1 MFYHRRLF
9 RYAACTLA
17 SAVVLLG
24 AQQASAATCQS
35 AAYQMAEIMNTRAT
49 GDTLFLAHRG
59 NWGPYNRNDNTIPEN
74 SIASGASANADCMD
88 GIEYDVKESKDGV
101 LYLMHD
107 FNLGR
112 TTDIYRFQSGGK
124 YDPIHDTGANPA
136 VSSTMATQLD
146 RLTLL
151 LPNRSGLSDQGLPR
165 VSKVLETYTGDRWS
179 TPIIFDTKT
188 TSAVR
193 MLDSLVAGLV
203 PNGGEV
209 MGVKVNA
216 TLYPTPQSFWRDSSH
231 LKVIPV
237 FTTNMLGKISVADAF
252 NAWSSRVRTMEI
264 NVKQAG
270 GLLSYQKDQALNK
283 GIRVGVFQAIP
294 DGPYA
299 DTFYKN
305 TGACC
310 YKLSDLYYTYYVN
323 RQVAGRDTDD
333 RRGQMPFLVQQHFGL
348 ITTDDPQGT
357 VRYLSRAGKR
367 QNHFQGYWG

>member
-1 MFYHRRLF
+1 MFDRSRLSKLAF
-9 RYAACTLA
+9 CTMTSVAA
-17 SAVVLLG
+17 LLG

-35 AAYQMAEIMNTRAT
+35 AEQRMAEIMNTSAT
-49 GDTLFLAHRG
+49 DDTLLLAHRG
-59 NWGPYNRNDNTIPEN
+59 WWGKYNLDDDQLPEN
-74 SIASGASANADCMD
+74 STGAARSANTNCID
-88 GIEYDVKESKDGV
+88 GMELDVKESKDGV

-112 TTDIYRFQSGGK
+112 TTDVYSYVSGGK
-124 YDPIHDTGANPA
+124 YDPMKDTGANPA
-136 VSSTMATQLD
+136 VSSMNATDLD
-146 RLTLL
+146 KLSLLT
-151 LPNRSGLSDQGLPR
+151 PDRSKLSPYGLPR
-165 VSKVLETYTGDRWS
+165 VSRVLEIWKQQRWS

-193 MLDSLVAGLV
+193 MLDDLVKGLV
-203 PNGGEV
+203 SNGGNA

-216 TLYPTPQSFWRDSSH
+216 TLYPTPQAFWRDSAH

-252 NAWSSRVRTMEI
+252 DAWSSRVKTMEI
-264 NVKQAG
+264 NVKEPG
-270 GLLSYQKDQALNK
+270 GLLSYQKDQALKK

-294 DGPYA
+294 DGPNT

-323 RQVAGRDTDD
+323 RQVAGKDTDD
-333 RRGQMPFLVQQHFGL
+333 RRGKMDFLVQQRFGL

-357 VRYLSRAGKR
+357 VRYLTRAGKR
-367 QNHFQGYWG
+367 QHHFQGYWG

>member
-1 MFYHRRLF
+1 MFDHHRLF
-9 RYAACTLA
+9 RHATGTLTAAA
-17 SAVVLLG
+17 AFFG
-24 AQQASAATCQS
+24 AQQAHAATCQS
-35 AAYQMAEIMNTRAT
+35 AAYKMAEIMNTRAT
-49 GDTLFLAHRG
+49 NDTLFLAHRG
-59 NWGPYNRNDNTIPEN
+59 NWGKYNRNDASIPEN
-74 SIASGASANADCMD
+74 SIAAGESANTDCMD

-112 TTDIYRFQSGGK
+112 TTDVFRFQSVRK
-124 YDPIHDTGANPA
+124 YDPIKDTGDNPA
-136 VSSTMATQLD
+136 VSSMTANQLD

-151 LPNRSGLSDQGLPR
+151 VPDRSHLSDQMLPR
-165 VSKVLETYTGDRWS
+165 VSQLLQTYTNERWS

-193 MLDSLVAGLV
+193 MLDDLVKGLV
-203 PNGGEV
+203 PNGGDV

-216 TLYPTPQSFWRDSSH
+216 TLYPTPQAFWRDSRH

-252 NAWSSRVRTMEI
+252 NAWSSRVKTMEI
-264 NVKQAG
+264 NVKQPN
-270 GLLSYQKDQALNK
+270 GLLSYQKDQALRK

-310 YKLSDLYYTYYVN
+310 YKLSDLYYTYRVN

-333 RRGQMPFLVQQHFGL
+333 RRGQTQFLVQEHFGL
-348 ITTDDPQGT
+348 ITTDDPQST
-357 VRYLSRAGKR
+357 VRYLTHAGKR

>member
-1 MFYHRRLF
+1 MSHHLRLF
-9 RYAACTLA
+9 RYAACTLTSVA
-17 SAVVLLG
+17 ALFG

-49 GDTLFLAHRG
+49 NDTLFLAHRG
-59 NWGPYNRNDNTIPEN
+59 NWGRYNRNDNSIPEN

-88 GIEYDVKESKDGV
+88 GIEYDVKESNDGV

-112 TTDIYRFQSGGK
+112 TTDVYRFQSNRK
-124 YDPIHDTGANPA
+124 YDPIHDTGDNPA
-136 VSSTMATQLD
+136 VSNMSAANLD

-151 LPNRSGLSDQGLPR
+151 LPNRSGLSDQRLPR
-165 VSKVLETYTGDRWS
+165 VSQLLQTYTSNRWS

-188 TSAVR
+188 TNAVR
-193 MLDSLVAGLV
+193 MLDSLVKGIV
-203 PNGGEV
+203 PNGGDV

-216 TLYPTPQSFWRDSSH
+216 TLYPTPQSFWRESH
-231 LKVIPV
+231 NLKVIPV

-264 NVKQAG
+264 NVKQPG
-270 GLLSYQKDQALNK
+270 GLLSYQKDQALKK

-333 RRGQMPFLVQQHFGL
+333 RRGQMDFIVQQRFGL
-348 ITTDDPQGT
+348 ITTDDPHGT
-357 VRYLSRAGKR
+357 VRYLARAGKR